1 MSHFLV
7 KKLFTPVILTFH
19 YMLALASYAST
30 KIILL
35 NTNTDGDQ
43 YYISA
48 HKYKRSQESKR
59 RSLIMNSLRTNSLSK
74 LLLSET

>member
-1 MSHFLV
+1 MSLFLV

-19 YMLALASYAST
+19 YMLALASYAAT

-43 YYISA
+43 Y
-48 HKYKRSQESKR
+48 
-59 RSLIMNSLRTNSLSK
+59 
-74 LLLSET
+74 